1 MMDEK
6 RAGIVSP
13 DAKAWLG
20 PEGREFRAFLDG
32 LEWPSHWPRWLR
44 VPAILLASLGATL
57 VAAAAMLFLLLKA
70 AEPSMPLSGDLYA
83 LNRPPA
89 LTFLDKNGDIA
100 GVRGS
105 LVGEKLKLTEMPRYL
120 PAAFLAMEDRRFY
133 QHHGVD
139 PRGLLRALIADFKA
153 GHVVQ
158 GGSTITQQVV
168 KIVFLSPDRT
178 FVRKFREMAGAWALE
193 GKLSK
198 DQILELYLNRLYLGS
213 GAYGVDGAAHV
224 YFGKSA
230 RDVTLAEAAMLAALT
245 RAPSTFSPRRDLPA
259 ARAEADKVLAALE
272 MGGVVTPMQIAG
284 ARAHPASVADQT
296 QDLAR
301 NYFLDAA
308 ADEVKSL
315 LPRAQ
320 GDLTV
325 STTMDPALQEAARA
339 QLASVIGSRGKAV
352 HAGQAA
358 LVAMTPD
365 GAVRA
370 LIGGK
375 DYAEST
381 FNRVTKAHRQP
392 GSSFKTFV
400 YLAALEHGLTPA
412 TVRIDEPI
420 IPIKGWSPDNYG
432 DTNVGPVTLEEAY
445 AQSINTV
452 AVQLGQEV
460 GIPSVVS
467 VAQRLGI
474 QSPLEPYASL
484 ALGTS
489 DVTPLELTGAYASFA
504 SGGYR
509 AQPYLVRDI
518 RQSNGS
524 VLHRRDA
531 TARQRVV
538 STDDVLAMN
547 DLMYQVVQSGTGR
560 GAAVPGHEVAGKTGT
575 SAEYRDAWF
584 IGFSPE
590 LVTGVWVGNDDSS
603 PMKKVTGGSLPA
615 QVWSGFMRV
624 ALKSVPA
631 THLPRAEPVAPEIAE
646 VAQTQPNDENFF
658 DRVGNFIGNL
668 FGGNDSART
677 GNDSARVAP
686 APPPRRDRT
695 SAAETGS
702 SFFPEVAV
710 PNPSAGGNLTTNGN
724 ASTASERSANN
735 KVAPLPDPALPPV
748 HPDNQGVRNLEE
760 IRRSMAQSQGQ
771 RPPDENR
778 DWYGRVM
785 DQNRD
790 QYGRVTEQNRDQYG
804 RVMDQNRDQ
813 YGRVMDQSRDRYGRT
828 TDNPYP
834 RDRYADDRYDDRSNR
849 YEDMPPPPRRFYG
862 PPPRYEYMP
871 PPMPPPRYNGPPPA
885 SDDRAPYYPN
895 MPSENRGFPDDPR

>member
-6 RAGIVSP
+6 RPGIEPQPEAGSVS
-13 DAKAWLG
+13 AWLG
-20 PEGREFRAFLDG
+20 REWREFRSFWDG

-44 VPAILLASLGATL
+44 VPAILLAGLGATI
-57 VAAAAMLFLLLKA
+57 VAGAAMLFLLLKA
-70 AEPSMPLSGDLYA
+70 AEPPMPLGGDLYA

-139 PRGLLRALIADFKA
+139 PRGLVRALIADFKA

-178 FVRKFREMAGAWALE
+178 LARKFKEMAGAWALE
-193 GKLSK
+193 RKLSK

-259 ARAEADKVLAALE
+259 ARAEADKVLAALATS
-272 MGGVVTPMQIAG
+272 GVATPMEIAD

-315 LPRAQ
+315 LPRVQ

-339 QLASVIGSRGKAV
+339 QLANIIGSKGKAV

-358 LVAMTPD
+358 FVAMTPD

-392 GSSFKTFV
+392 GSAFKTFV
-400 YLAALEHGLTPA
+400 YLTAFERGLTPA
-412 TVRIDEPI
+412 TVRIDQPI
-420 IPIKGWSPDNYG
+420 TPIKGWAPDNYNE
-432 DTNVGPVTLEEAY
+432 TNVGPVTLEEAY
-445 AQSINTV
+445 ARSINTV
-452 AVQLGQEV
+452 AVQLGLEV

-467 VAQRLGI
+467 VAHRLGI

-504 SGGYR
+504 SGGYLT
-509 AQPYLVRDI
+509 QPYMVRDI
-518 RQSNGS
+518 KQSNGF
-524 VLHRRDA
+524 VLHRRDT
-531 TARQRVV
+531 TARPRVV
-538 STDDVLAMN
+538 STDNVLAMN

-575 SAEYRDAWF
+575 SADYRDAWF
-584 IGFSPE
+584 VGFSPE
-590 LVTGVWVGNDDSS
+590 LVAGVWVGNDDSS
-603 PMKKVTGGSLPA
+603 PMKKITGGSLPA
-615 QVWSGFMRV
+615 QIWSGFMKV
-624 ALKSVPA
+624 ALKNVPA
-631 THLPRAEPVAPEIAE
+631 THLPRAEPVAPAIAE
-646 VAQTQPNDENFF
+646 NAQGQSGGENFF
-658 DRVGNFIGNL
+658 DRVGNFLGSL
-668 FGGNDSART
+668 FGGNDGAK
-677 GNDSARVAP
+677 AAP
-686 APPPRRDRT
+686 APVRRDRT
-695 SAAETGS
+695 SAAEAGS
-702 SFFPEVAV
+702 SFFPEAADQ
-710 PNPSAGGNLTTNGN
+710 NPPAGGNLNTNAN
-724 ASTASERSANN
+724 TSTATGHSADNN
-735 KVAPLPDPALPPV
+735 VAPLPDPALPALR
-748 HPDNQGVRNLEE
+748 PDGQGVRNLEE
-760 IRRSMAQSQGQ
+760 IRRSMAEQQAQ
-771 RPPDENR
+771 RAQDANR
-778 DWYGRVM
+778 GYGR
-785 DQNRD
+785 
-790 QYGRVTEQNRDQYG
+790 EL
-804 RVMDQNRDQ
+804 
-813 YGRVMDQSRDRYGRT
+813 
-828 TDNPYP
+828 DNDP
-834 RDRYADDRYDDRSNR
+834 RSDRYAYERNGDRAYRYD
-849 YEDMPPPPRRFYG
+849 DMPPPPPRRYYG
-862 PPPRYEYMP
+862 PPPRYEYLP
-871 PPMPPPRYNGPPPA
+871 PPMPPPRYYGPPPN
-885 SDDRAPYYPN
+885 DDRAPYYPDP
-895 MPSENRGFPDDPR
+895 PSDNRGFPDDPR

>member
-1 MMDEK
+1 MGEEH
-6 RAGIVSP
+6 P
-13 DAKAWLG
+13 DPKSEGRDDRPGLDAAPPGAKAWLTR
-20 PEGREFRAFLDG
+20 EWREFRAFLDN
-32 LEWPSHWPRWLR
+32 LEWPSHWPKWLR
-44 VPAILLASLGATL
+44 VPALVLAWLGG
-57 VAAAAMLFLLLKA
+57 AALAAVAMLFLLLKA

-89 LTFLDKNGDIA
+89 LTFLDKNGEIA

-105 LVGEKLKLTEMPRYL
+105 LVGDKLKLTEMPHYL
-120 PAAFLAMEDRRFY
+120 PAAFLAMEDHRFY
-133 QHHGVD
+133 DHHGVD

-178 FVRKFREMAGAWALE
+178 MARKLKEIAGAWALE
-193 GKLSK
+193 RKLSK

-259 ARAEADKVLAALE
+259 AQAEADKVLVALQTS
-272 MGGVVTPMQIAG
+272 GVATQAQLTE
-284 ARAHPASVADQT
+284 ARAHPATVADRS

-308 ADEVKSL
+308 ADEVKLL
-315 LPRAQ
+315 LPRANN
-320 GDLTV
+320 DLTV

-339 QLASVIGSRGKAV
+339 QVANVIGSRGKAV

-358 LVAMTPD
+358 LVAMAPD

-392 GSSFKTFV
+392 GSAFKTFV

-420 IPIKGWSPDNYG
+420 TPIKGWAPDNYNE
-432 DTNVGPVTLEEAY
+432 TNVGPVTLEEAY
-445 AQSINTV
+445 ARSINTV
-452 AVQLGQEV
+452 AVQLGLEV

-474 QSPLEPYASL
+474 QSPLAPYASL

-509 AQPYLVRDI
+509 AQPYMVRDI
-518 RQSNGS
+518 KRSNGA
-524 VLHRRDA
+524 LLYRRDVS
-531 TARQRVV
+531 ARPRVV
-538 STDDVLAMN
+538 TADNVLAMN
-547 DLMYQVVQSGTGR
+547 DLMYQVVQQGTGR
-560 GAAVPGHEVAGKTGT
+560 GAALPGHEVAGKTGT
-575 SAEYRDAWF
+575 SADYRDAWF

-590 LVTGVWVGNDDSS
+590 LVTGVWMGNDDST

-615 QVWSGFMRV
+615 QIWSGFMKV
-624 ALKSVPA
+624 ALKNVPA
-631 THLPRAEPVAPEIAE
+631 THLPRAEPVAPLIAE
-646 VAQTQPNDENFF
+646 DTQAQPGDENFF
-658 DRVGNFIGNL
+658 DRVGSFIGNM
-668 FGGNDSART
+668 FGGNDGAKAASA
-677 GNDSARVAP
+677 
-686 APPPRRDRT
+686 PPRRDRT
-695 SAAETGS
+695 SATETGS
-702 SFFPEVAV
+702 SFFPKAADQ
-710 PNPSAGGNLTTNGN
+710 NPPAGGNLSTKGS
-724 ASTASERSANN
+724 ASTATERPADNN
-735 KVAPLPDPALPPV
+735 VATLPDPVLPPV
-748 HPDNQGVRNLEE
+748 RSDNRGVRDLEE
-760 IRRSMAQSQGQ
+760 MRRSMAEARAQ
-771 RPPDENR
+771 RLADENH

-785 DQNRD
+785 NQNRD
-790 QYGRVTEQNRDQYG
+790 
-804 RVMDQNRDQ
+804 
-813 YGRVMDQSRDRYGRT
+813 
-828 TDNPYP
+828 P
-834 RDRYADDRYDDRSNR
+834 YDDR
-849 YEDMPPPPRRFYG
+849 PRRYDNAPPVPRRYYG
-862 PPPRYEYMP
+862 PPPRYDYMP
-871 PPMPPPRYNGPPPA
+871 PPMPPPSDYGPPPPNDGRG
-885 SDDRAPYYPN
+885 SYYNDGRGSYYPDL
-895 MPSENRGFPDDPR
+895 PDNRGFPDDPR